1 MSGPKTKAVAKGGKT
16 VFEDLGIAMTPAD
29 LLKADLAAVISRAI
43 QARGLSQ
50 EAAAA
55 LLGIDQPKVS
65 KLLRGRLKD
74 FSVERLVGLVLAL
87 GHDIDIAI
95 RKGSKATGRVQVA
108 A

>member
-1 MSGPKTKAVAKGGKT
+1 MSQPKTKVIAGGAAT

-29 LLKADLAAVISRAI
+29 QLKVDLAAVISRGI
-43 QARGLSQ
+43 QARGLTQ

-65 KLLRGRLKD
+65 KLLRGRLKE
-74 FSVERLVGLVLAL
+74 FSIDRLVGFVLAL

-95 RKGSKATGRVQVA
+95 RKGATATGRVQVA

>member
-1 MSGPKTKAVAKGGKT
+1 MSAPKANAVVGGGKT
-16 VFEDLGIAMTPAD
+16 VFEDLGIAMTATD
-29 LLKADLAAVISRAI
+29 VIKADLAAVISRAI

-50 EAAAA
+50 EAAAG

-65 KLLRGRLKD
+65 KLLRGRLKE
-74 FSVERLVGLVLAL
+74 FSIERLVGFVLAL

-95 RKGSKATGRVQVA
+95 RKAAKPTGRVQVA

>member
-1 MSGPKTKAVAKGGKT
+1 MSQRKIKSVAGGGRP
-16 VFEDLGIAMTPAD
+16 VFEDLAVSMTPTD
-29 LLKADLAAVISRAI
+29 MLKADLAAAISRAI
-43 QARGLSQ
+43 QSRRLTQ

-55 LLGIDQPKVS
+55 VLEIDQPKVS

-74 FSVERLVGLVLAL
+74 FSVERLMGFVLAL

-95 RKGSKATGRVQVA
+95 RKGKEATGRVQVA

>member
-1 MSGPKTKAVAKGGKT
+1 MRSAIGKTTAGGSKT

-29 LLKADLAAVISRAI
+29 LIKADLAAVISRTI
-43 QARGLSQ
+43 QMRRLSQ
-50 EAAAA
+50 EDAAI

-65 KLLRGRLKD
+65 KLLRGRLKE
-74 FSVERLVGLVLAL
+74 FSIERLVGFVLAL

-95 RKGSKATGRVQVA
+95 RKGAKAKGRVQVA

>member
-1 MSGPKTKAVAKGGKT
+1 MSQPASRAVAGGGKT

-29 LLKADLAAVISRAI
+29 LIKADLAAVISRAI
-43 QARGLSQ
+43 QARGLTQ
-50 EAAAA
+50 EAAAV
-55 LLGIDQPKVS
+55 LRGIDQPKVS

-74 FSVERLVGLVLAL
+74 FSIERLVGFVLAL

-95 RKGSKATGRVQVA
+95 RKGAAETGRVQVA